1 MNIPFHNQ
9 FKMPNQGARERLFA
23 IYIHLSMAV
32 VLIFT
37 ILFVFMG
44 FTRAAMIQI
53 MGLLPFMLA
62 LRLNFHKQVLLSKI
76 VAMVSSIALVVMQ
89 TNVNFTR
96 ETGFHYQLIALVVVL
111 YLINDMKFISDRLF
125 TLTFSVIIAISFFI
139 CELSHFTV
147 PLIPVT
153 DNVNALFHNLSL
165 ISTFGAL
172 ALLLYHYSIQ
182 LSLKEQAL
190 SYMADFDALIGIHN
204 RGFFNTYGDKIYP
217 TYLTKPERLH
227 AIIMDVDDF
236 KNINDTYGHPIG
248 DTVLKQLAMRI
259 KMTIDED
266 MLFSRYGGEEFAL
279 LIENRRKDLVLELA
293 ESIRHGLEAMQIETD
308 QGIIQFTISLGIAM
322 NRPEH
327 SCFDDIMRDADRALY
342 ASKHA
347 GKNRITFYND

>member
-1 MNIPFHNQ
+1 MNIPFHKQ
-9 FKMPNQGARERLFA
+9 GIMPNQGARERLFA

-32 VLIFT
+32 VLVFT
-37 ILFVFMG
+37 ILFAFMG
-44 FTRAAMIQI
+44 FRQAALIQFI
-53 MGLLPFMLA
+53 GIFPFMLA
-62 LRLNFHKQVLLSKI
+62 LRLNFHQKILLSKL
-76 VAMVSSIALVVMQ
+76 VAMLSSIFLVVMQ

-111 YLINDMKFISDRLF
+111 YLINDMKFFSDRLF
-125 TLTFSVIIAISFFI
+125 TLAFSVIIAISFFV

-147 PLIPVT
+147 PLIPVS
-153 DNVNALFHNLSL
+153 DQVNSLFHNLSL

-172 ALLLYHYSIQ
+172 SLLLYHYSIQ

-204 RGFFNTYGDKIYP
+204 RGYFNTYGDKVYP
-217 TYLTKPERLH
+217 AYLSKPERLH

-236 KNINDTYGHPIG
+236 KNINDTFGHPIG
-248 DTVLKQLAMRI
+248 DMVLKQLAMRI

-308 QGIIQFTISLGIAM
+308 QGIIKFTISLGVAT

-327 SCFDDIMRDADRALY
+327 TCFDDIMRDADRALY